1 MPLGLL
7 KMCVGVA
14 EIDQLA
20 RWQHARLARLRE
32 AGEPERLRH
41 LTRHTPRRSAE
52 ILDGGSLY
60 WIIKGYVRVRQRI
73 VAIERVSN
81 EEGETKCGLVL
92 DPTLVRTELQPA
104 PAAPGL
110 ALSRARGRAAGPAR
124 RRRRR
129 GHAGGDG
136 GGAAPARA
144 AVSGPRPPAGHAG
157 YREDAARGA
166 VAAARR
172 SAAIRSAIA
181 LVGSRS
187 RSARAKMSASVS

>member
-52 ILDGGSLY
+52 ILEGGSLY

-73 VAIERVSN
+73 VAIERVAN
-81 EEGETKCGLVL
+81 EQGETRCGLVL
-92 DPTLVRTELQPA
+92 DPTLVRTELQPRRPHQGWRYLEPEDA
-104 PAAPGL
+104 PPDL
-110 ALSRARGRAAGPAR
+110 P
-124 RRRRR
+124 
-129 GHAGGDG
+129 AGGVG
-136 GGAAPARA
+136 
-144 AVSGPRPPAGHAG
+144 
-157 YREDAARGA
+157 EDMPETM
-166 VAAARR
+166 VAELRQ
-172 SAAIRSAIA
+172 
-181 LVGSRS
+181 LGLL
-187 RSARAKMSASVS
+187 